1 MQHRANSSGV
11 AGAMKQA
18 GHNDSIFYYHE
29 VDSVRESSEQA
40 PPEFIV
46 NFLIKEGV
54 TRDISGAGIEHPKEF
69 IAKSRGLRF
78 VPGKAADDIIF
89 DFR

>member
-1 MQHRANSSGV
+1 MRV

-18 GHNDSIFYYHE
+18 GHNDLIVFYHE
-29 VDSVRESSEQA
+29 VDSVRESSEQT

-46 NFLIKEGV
+46 NFLIKEGMA
-54 TRDISGAGIEHPKEF
+54 RDITGAGVEHPKEF
-69 IAKSRGLRF
+69 IAKSRRLRF
-78 VPGKAADDIIF
+78 VPGKAADSIIF